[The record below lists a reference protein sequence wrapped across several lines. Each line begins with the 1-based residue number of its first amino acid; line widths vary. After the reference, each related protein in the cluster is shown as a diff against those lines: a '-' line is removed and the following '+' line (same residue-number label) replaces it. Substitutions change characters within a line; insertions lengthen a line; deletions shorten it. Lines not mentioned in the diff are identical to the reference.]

1 MSILI
6 GLGLWQWARARALM
20 ATPQLILFWLGGLV
34 LTLPLLAPSIEDLSL
49 AGPRVA
55 ALIAGL
61 LLYTAIL
68 QFRVTTAIWQQLLPL
83 ILAGAVLQS
92 LIGLVQ
98 YYVLEPGNFMSYNT
112 ADNRPNGTF
121 QQVNVM
127 ASFVATGFAIS
138 LFLALMPQEK
148 PVSRLVQ
155 TLLLM
160 MAFSSPLLLVVIQP
174 RTGQLAGLAVL
185 ISSLPLILKT
195 QALSKPFNKAWL
207 GLATLGLI
215 TGLVALNSSVEGVK
229 RGADI
234 YQDPGARVEIYGQSL
249 EVIRQAPLFGA
260 GYGQF
265 ESAWRAQHAADAS
278 PPGDVIQGLHAL
290 SHPHNETLLW
300 VVEGGLVAFIGLL
313 LLAAGFLT
321 TLFRLP
327 GPRAWWALRSP
338 RQS

>member
-1 MSILI
+1 VYFLICAHYTFPNFGGYGLTLPANYVAWMMMSILI

-127 ASFVATGFAIS
+127 ASFVA
-138 LFLALMPQEK
+138 
-148 PVSRLVQ
+148 
-155 TLLLM
+155 
-160 MAFSSPLLLVVIQP
+160 
-174 RTGQLAGLAVL
+174 
-185 ISSLPLILKT
+185 
-195 QALSKPFNKAWL
+195 
-207 GLATLGLI
+207 
-215 TGLVALNSSVEGVK
+215 
-229 RGADI
+229 
-234 YQDPGARVEIYGQSL
+234 RV
-249 EVIRQAPLFGA
+249 
-260 GYGQF
+260 
-265 ESAWRAQHAADAS
+265 
-278 PPGDVIQGLHAL
+278 
-290 SHPHNETLLW
+290 
-300 VVEGGLVAFIGLL
+300 
-313 LLAAGFLT
+313 
-321 TLFRLP
+321 
-327 GPRAWWALRSP
+327 LRSACF
-338 RQS
+338 